1 MVDAETVG
9 SCHQRRI
16 KVWRNSAS
24 RLDLER
30 RALCMS
36 DTGISS
42 SVLLLPFS
50 LLFPQYI
57 ERVSEPI
64 LDVTS
69 PTHLP
74 TNHEKEEEE
83 EGDEAEEV
91 TYAHWVFLHGGDGVV
106 LCTTSGRFVTS
117 LTMWPRNRTF
127 RMVTTSVP
135 CETRSAIRRLSLLLR
150 TRLR

>member
-1 MVDAETVG
+1 
-9 SCHQRRI
+9 
-16 KVWRNSAS
+16 
-24 RLDLER
+24 
-30 RALCMS
+30 MS
-36 DTGISS
+36 GPGVSS

-91 TYAHWVFLHGGDGVV
+91 T
-106 LCTTSGRFVTS
+106 
-117 LTMWPRNRTF
+117 
-127 RMVTTSVP
+127 
-135 CETRSAIRRLSLLLR
+135 
-150 TRLR
+150 